1 MNANTQSTPGAAAL
15 EQVVKLVRLSGHPL
29 LNHDELPAWTGVL
42 LDAENAIA
50 VLRTKLAELET
61 LRASLEP
68 FADAHEHAMGCPC
81 ADTDREADASEC
93 DCGMTGLRAAIAAT
107 K

>member
-1 MNANTQSTPGAAAL
+1 MNGTNEVGAAAL
-15 EQVVKLVRLSGHPL
+15 AYMERTQPRHIVGP
-29 LNHDELPAWTGVL
+29 
-42 LDAENAIA
+42 DAALADLRNLIA
-50 VLRTKLAELET
+50 RCEAAEKNLAT
-61 LRASLEP
+61 LRESLEP